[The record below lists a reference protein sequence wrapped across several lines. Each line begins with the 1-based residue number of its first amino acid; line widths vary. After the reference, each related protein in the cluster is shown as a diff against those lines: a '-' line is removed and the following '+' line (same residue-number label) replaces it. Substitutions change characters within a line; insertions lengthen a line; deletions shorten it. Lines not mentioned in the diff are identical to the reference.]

1 MTATLAAT
9 RALIAKE
16 LRQHA
21 GALVGLSLLL
31 ALCWLLAALIF
42 HQQARTL
49 SVLQLVPRFAVL
61 PLGAAALYLGHR
73 LVVAENYGRTQRFV
87 EALPVHRGHLLLVKA
102 GFGLAVLLMWAGAA
116 LAAGLVLSRADGEP
130 VSGRFVAIL
139 ASRLGLFVFAVWGA
153 VFLLGWFGRLRLL
166 LGLGVVVAVLL
177 LDRQTGWQMQEFGPF
192 ALVADDRF
200 AFERDRFPVRAMIET
215 ALLGAAC
222 FAAAWSLGRVREGS
236 VVEALARPLSA
247 RELSALVLV
256 GAGVALAFTA
266 LDPDTPATPYA
277 FTTDK
282 VWRAPGDDPV
292 LEIAY
297 LEDELAPAAARLG
310 AELAP
315 TLRAFGPALGWPG
328 PRPPV
333 RLVHGPEVRPSRP
346 RPVQTDADLGT
357 ALRINLAALAAGE
370 PASTFIAHV
379 LHQQIWARSRG
390 RAGSEPRHW
399 LLDGFT
405 QHFAEHGVD
414 TSDRPAD
421 AREQTTLRALVAAE
435 LIKFT
440 GDSAEQQLTA
450 YYQTSERLGDEL
462 SLALV
467 ASGWR
472 VLQARVGRT
481 RTLALAR
488 AAFAR
493 QATGDVRDFLH
504 DRRHPVPAMFEQAT
518 GWSWPEFLRSWTG
531 ELERLRAQPPAVAVL
546 AQLLPGEVEL
556 RAGVGE
562 GVGVVGQLQAGPG
575 APRICSLQHLRL
587 PAFDAPFDPDALEEV
602 SFVWPAV
609 ELAVSRLVR
618 GSYGRG
624 ERAFVALDC
633 ELPGL
638 TCPARLLAGRVT
650 VP

>member
-1 MTATLAAT
+1 M
-9 RALIAKE
+9 
-16 LRQHA
+16 A
-21 GALVGLSLLL
+21 GALMGLSLLL

-42 HQQARTL
+42 NQQARTL
-49 SVLQLVPRFAVL
+49 SVLQLVPRFAML

-102 GFGLAVLLMWAGAA
+102 GFGLVLLLLWAGAA
-116 LAAGLVLSRADGEP
+116 LAAGLAMSRADGEP
-130 VSGRFVAIL
+130 LSGRFVAIL
-139 ASRLGLFVFAVWGA
+139 TARLGLYVFALWGA

-166 LGLGVVVAVLL
+166 LGLGVVVAVVL
-177 LDRQTGWQMQEFGPF
+177 LDRQTAWQMQEFGPF
-192 ALVADDRF
+192 ALVVDDRF
-200 AFERDRFPVRAMIET
+200 AFERDHFPTRALIET

-282 VWRAPGDDPV
+282 VWRAPGGDPT

-297 LEDELAPAAARLG
+297 LEDDLQPAAARLG
-310 AELAP
+310 AQLAP

-346 RPVQTDADLGT
+346 RPVQTDAQLGT
-357 ALRINLAALAAGE
+357 ALRVNLGALDAGE
-370 PASTFIAHV
+370 PAATFAAHV
-379 LHQQIWARSRG
+379 LHQLIWARTRG

-405 QHFAEHGVD
+405 QHFAEHGTA
-414 TSDRPAD
+414 TSDPPPD
-421 AREQTTLRALVAAE
+421 AREQTMLRALVAAE
-435 LIKFT
+435 LLGFSEA
-440 GDSAEQQLTA
+440 SAEQHLAA
-450 YYQTSERLGDEL
+450 YYQTTERLGDEL
-462 SLALV
+462 TLALM

-472 VLQARVGRT
+472 VLQAQVGRA

-488 AAFAR
+488 AAFER
-493 QATGDVRDFLH
+493 EGTGDVRDFIH
-504 DRRHPVPAMFEQAT
+504 DRRHPVPALFEQAT
-518 GWSWPEFLRSWTG
+518 GWSWPEFLRRWTG
-531 ELERLRAQPPAVAVL
+531 RTGPPAR
-546 AQLLPGEVEL
+546 PTCGD
-556 RAGVGE
+556 RG
-562 GVGVVGQLQAGPG
+562 AGP
-575 APRICSLQHLRL
+575 A
-587 PAFDAPFDPDALEEV
+587 AA
-602 SFVWPAV
+602 
-609 ELAVSRLVR
+609 R
-618 GSYGRG
+618 GGRG
-624 ERAFVALDC
+624 ARRRRRGGGRRGAAADRARR
-633 ELPGL
+633 
-638 TCPARLLAGRVT
+638 PARLQPAAPAAARL
-650 VP
+650 